1 MSNKVIKCS
10 CGIINEQLDIN
21 NNIKFYCNR
30 CKEYAIIKDPND
42 NPLGLKDLGKP
53 SGIQNDPEC

>member
-21 NNIKFYCNR
+21 NNIDFYCNR

-53 SGIQNDPEC
+53 LGIQNDPEC